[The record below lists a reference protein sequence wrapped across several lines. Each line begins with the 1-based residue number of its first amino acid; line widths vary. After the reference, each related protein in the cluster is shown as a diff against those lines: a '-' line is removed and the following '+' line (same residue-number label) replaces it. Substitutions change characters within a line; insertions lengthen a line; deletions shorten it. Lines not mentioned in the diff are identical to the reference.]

1 MKTAGPRASRRNFL
15 RGLGAGVATL
25 PFVRLI
31 ENARAAEA
39 GVAPPSRFIG
49 LYHPHGIAAE
59 LYTMRH
65 GDTETRFDLRYPD
78 SPLQPFDDP
87 VTYGRSFK
95 DKIVVI
101 EGVDVL
107 SDTNAHN
114 SAGTILTGSR
124 IVGGDGGLPWNSSLD
139 QFLAVEH
146 RLGDETLVPSIALAV
161 GSKQLS
167 ARETLSFGTGGVP
180 ISKIIDPGVAFDF
193 LFKHAIVGTDPA
205 AQARAAREQRLG
217 QSLIDF
223 ARADVERLR
232 ARVGPFEVQKLD
244 QHLDA
249 LRALEKKRQALS
261 LPHGCTLPSRPSAF
275 PYLERH
281 NGGEPYFDA
290 ITDLHIDLLALAMSC
305 DITRFGTLVMNDLS
319 YAGNPL
325 GLPADNHGAM
335 AHTYSASALGSSGH
349 PVGAGI
355 PATWKL
361 LAKFNRYVYGKVAR
375 LLQRLDAYGILDST
389 LVYASSDMGNPATH
403 STRDVPTV
411 LAGGLDGKIRMGR
424 RIRYRTDCPL
434 GTWCDP
440 KGRDYQTVP
449 NNWLLV
455 SIAQAFGVDL
465 VSYGIQAEAQYSNGT
480 LPGLRHL
487 HRPGGQRGSAQG
499 PVRQR

>member
-1 MKTAGPRASRRNFL
+1 MTRIGRRRFL
-15 RGLGAGVATL
+15 RGLGAGAAAL
-25 PFVRLI
+25 PFVRLV
-31 ENARAAEA
+31 AGSRASGA
-39 GVAPPSRFIG
+39 GVSPPLRFIG
-49 LYHPHGIAAE
+49 VYHPHGIAAE
-59 LYTMRH
+59 LYARRE
-65 GDTETRFDLRYPD
+65 GETETSFDLTYPD

-87 VTYGRSFK
+87 ATYGRSFK
-95 DKIVVI
+95 DKVVVI

-139 QFLAVEH
+139 QFLAVEN
-146 RLGDETLVPSIALAV
+146 RLGDATLVPSVALAV

-167 ARETLSFGTGGVP
+167 ARETLSFGQGGIP
-180 ISKIIDPGVAFDF
+180 ISKIIDPAVAFDF
-193 LFKHAIVGTDPA
+193 LFRRAVVGADPA
-205 AQARAAREQRLG
+205 AQARAEREQRLG
-217 QSLIDF
+217 KSLIDF
-223 ARADVERLR
+223 ARGDVERLR

-244 QHLDA
+244 QHLAA
-249 LRALEKKRQALS
+249 LRALEKKRDALS
-261 LPHGCTLPSRPSAF
+261 LPDGCALPDRPAAF
-275 PYLERH
+275 PRLERH

-325 GLPADNHGAM
+325 GLPEDNHGAM
-335 AHTYSASALGSSGH
+335 AHIYSASAIGSSGR
-349 PVGAGI
+349 PVGAGD

-361 LAKFNRYVYGKVAR
+361 LARFNRYAYGKVAR
-375 LLQRLDAYGILDST
+375 LLQRLSEYGILDST

-403 STRDVPTV
+403 STRNVPTV
-411 LAGGLDGKIRMGR
+411 LAGGLNGRIRMGR
-424 RIRYRTDCPL
+424 RIQYRNDCPL

-440 KGRDYQTVP
+440 NGSDYQTVP

-465 VSYGIQAEAQYSNGT
+465 ISYGIQAEAQYSNGT
-480 LPGLRHL
+480 LPGL
-487 HRPGGQRGSAQG
+487 
-499 PVRQR
+499 